1 MMGMNKS
8 LLPLVKIEDK
18 YTKAPPHLFGDDFAE
33 KSEKFQKQ
41 VKGMRTSWTS
51 SSSGPGVYMM
61 HASLPTLVLTPS
73 LSKNG
78 GTPTC
83 PKRIVAGM
91 DPVQVFILGDPAYP
105 LLPYV
110 MKEYPNGGA
119 TQEEQYYGYRLCNAR
134 NVIKCAFGRLKARFS
149 LSRRAMNINLLDL
162 PTVVYACFVL
172 HNFCELNKE
181 RISDEQVRSAV
192 EYDQQTQPI
201 DERFVGPANEVGKQA
216 KQARRILTEYFNS
229 GH

>member
-1 MMGMNKS
+1 M
-8 LLPLVKIEDK
+8 
-18 YTKAPPHLFGDDFAE
+18 TAC
-33 KSEKFQKQ
+33 
-41 VKGMRTSWTS
+41 SWTS
-51 SSSGPGVYMM
+51 SSSGHV
-61 HASLPTLVLTPS
+61 HDARVFSSLNTKF
-73 LSKNG
+73 KNG
-78 GTPTC
+78 DTPTC

-119 TQEEQYYGYRLCNAR
+119 TQEEQYYGYRLCSAR
-134 NVIKCAFGRLKARFS
+134 NVIECAFGRLKARFS
-149 LSRRAMNINLLDL
+149 LLRRAMDINLLDL

-172 HNFCELNKE
+172 HNFCEINKE

-192 EYDQQTQPI
+192 EYNQQTQPI
-201 DERFVGPANEVGKQA
+201 DERFVGPVNEVGKQA